1 MSYLSKII
9 LIQMILS
16 GALSL
21 NAQTENSNALKNG
34 DMAPIFYLPA
44 LDGTKFF
51 LRDYVGKPRE
61 LKALPR
67 RSLVISFFASW
78 CAPCRKEIPELQNF
92 RKKYPGDD
100 YKIILINTGEKEEV
114 VQKNVNEQG
123 YWLPVLLDQYGVVA
137 KKYCPADKSG
147 AIMLPTL
154 VIIGK
159 DGIVTYIRTGY
170 EEGDSGQI
178 ENVIR
183 QFFQMTK

>member
-1 MSYLSKII
+1 MKLLFADLFFII
-9 LIQMILS
+9 TISSFIH
-16 GALSL
+16 
-21 NAQTENSNALKNG
+21 AQNETNDRPIKEG
-34 DMAPIFYLPA
+34 DTAPTFYLPA
-44 LDGTKFF
+44 LNGDKFF
-51 LRDYVGKPRE
+51 LRDYVGTPRE
-61 LKALPR
+61 FKPLPR
-67 RSLVISFFASW
+67 RGLAISFFASW

-100 YKIILINTGEKEEV
+100 YEIILINTGEKEEV
-114 VQKNVNEQG
+114 VQKNVDEQG

-159 DGIVTYIRTGY
+159 DGIVSYIRTGY
-170 EEGDSGQI
+170 EEGNSDQI